1 MDDSWSSLVV
11 FLLGDPHLLEGGKRR
26 QDRASDPNGVLSF
39 WRSDDLYLHGG
50 GSHAGDFLLHAVG
63 DTGVH
68 RGTTG
73 QDCVRVEVL
82 TDVDIALHDGVEAT
96 FLNADDLHSQ
106 KGWAEHRFG
115 AAETLVTNRRD
126 LSVGQLVR
134 LFDGGGGGGGGHLRL
149 EIESDVAELLLDVAD
164 DLTLGGRDH
173 GVASLRHDLHEVVGQ
188 VASGQ
193 VETQDGVGKGVTLV
207 DGDGVGDA
215 IADVED
221 ETGGATGSVQGEH
234 SLDTHV
240 SGGSVEGL
248 EDDLDQLLSVA
259 LRVEGGLGVEM
270 RRLVGRDSQLVV
282 EGVMP
287 DLLHVVP
294 VGHDTVLDGI
304 FQGENT
310 SLGLSL

>member
-82 TDVDIALHDGVEAT
+82 TDIDIALHDGVEAT
-96 FLNADDLHSQ
+96 FLDADDLHSQ
-106 KGWAEHRFG
+106 EGWAEHRFG

-126 LSVGQLVR
+126 LSVGQLVG

-173 GVASLRHDLHEVVGQ
+173 GVSSLGHDLHEVVGQ

-193 VETQDGVGKGVTLV
+193 VETQDGVRKGETLV
-207 DGDGVGDA
+207 DGDGMGDA

-221 ETGGATGSVQGEH
+221 ETGGATGSVKGEDGLNTDVH
-234 SLDTHV
+234 GRV
-240 SGGSVEGL
+240 VEGL
-248 EDDLDQLLSVA
+248 EADLRHLLSIR
-259 LRVEGGLGVEM
+259 LRVERRLGVECWG
-270 RRLVGRDSQLVV
+270 LIGRDSQLV
-282 EGVMP
+282 GVGVVP

-294 VGHDTVLDGI
+294 VGDDAVFDGI
-304 FQGENT
+304 LQGEDT
-310 SLGLSL
+310 SL